1 MVSAINP
8 CHPSAIV
15 FFTFSEN
22 TILAPDNRFL
32 LFQLIRKV
40 FDLILKLPDLVLLL
54 FQQGKSITAYLPII
68 ASHTINKLNLIVA
81 SITRRK
87 VNH

>member
-1 MVSAINP
+1 MLNLCVCSMSN
-8 CHPSAIV
+8 
-15 FFTFSEN
+15 
-22 TILAPDNRFL
+22 LALWFDRFL

-40 FDLILKLPDLVLLL
+40 FDLILKLQDLVLLL